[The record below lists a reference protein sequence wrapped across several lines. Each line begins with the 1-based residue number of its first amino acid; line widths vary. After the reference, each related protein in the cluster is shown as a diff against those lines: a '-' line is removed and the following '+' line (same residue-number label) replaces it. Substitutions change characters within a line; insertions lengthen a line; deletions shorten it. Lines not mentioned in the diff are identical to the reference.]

1 MAPIF
6 ETAMLLA
13 VAILPA
19 ALVSANCTANILNIN
34 EVVIATGCVPAGG
47 NLIIR
52 VGSDHSYLIR
62 ATVSCGLSLNP
73 SQSFINGESLASGGR
88 C

>member
-6 ETAMLLA
+6 KTAMLLA
-13 VAILPA
+13 VAILPT

-47 NLIIR
+47 SLIIR

-62 ATVSCGLSLNP
+62 ATASCGLSLNP